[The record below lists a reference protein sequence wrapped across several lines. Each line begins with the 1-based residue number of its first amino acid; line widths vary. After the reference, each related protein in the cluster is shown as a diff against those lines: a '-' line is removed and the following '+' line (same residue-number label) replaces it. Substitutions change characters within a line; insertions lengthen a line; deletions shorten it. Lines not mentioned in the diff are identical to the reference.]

1 MQAILDQ
8 INVEYSDTLILKGY
22 NQGRAEVGRCV
33 PLYAPFTKVYTPLIQ
48 PRLCRGKKKSV
59 RGGCQN
65 FCKTGKTLST
75 TLVITQ

>member
-48 PRLCRGKKKSV
+48 PRLCPGKKKGMGDVKIFAKLAKPSA
-59 RGGCQN
+59 RHWQ
-65 FCKTGKTLST
+65 
-75 TLVITQ
+75 